1 MNKYLWFRI
10 TSFFSYWLGA
20 KNLYQVHSPFVYDW
34 YQQVL
39 KGSPIPRGKEIDRLK
54 KDLSRSSKEIVFRD
68 LGAGSSGTKTQKLGR
83 LISRAARKKASG
95 ELLGRMV
102 QHYRPRRGLELGTHV
117 GLSSLYCLAHHSF
130 DEFFTLEGIEALAA
144 IARQNFKKYEVH
156 PTLLIGP
163 FDQLFDNSLDV
174 KILAPDFVF
183 IDGNHQYQPTLQYF
197 HHILPHVPDE
207 GIIIFDDIYWSPEM
221 KRAWTEIKSHPEVSV
236 SIDLYF
242 LGICFIRRKQA
253 KEHFSFRFWDH

>member
-10 TSFFSYWLGA
+10 TSYFSHWLGA

-54 KDLSRSSKEIVFRD
+54 KDLSRSQEEIEFQD
-68 LGAGSSGTKTQKLGR
+68 LGAGSSGIRTRKLGKMVR
-83 LISRAARKKASG
+83 RAARKSASG
-95 ELLGRMV
+95 NLLGRMV
-102 QHYRPRRGLELGTHV
+102 QYYQPNNGLELGTHV
-117 GLSSLYCLAHHSF
+117 GLSTLYCMAQHSF
-130 DEFFTLEGIEALAA
+130 EEFITLEGIEELAA
-144 IARQNFKKYEVH
+144 IAQQNFQRFGVH
-156 PTLLIGP
+156 PNLFIGP
-163 FDQLFDNSLDV
+163 FDQLLQDTIDIQTLS
-174 KILAPDFVF
+174 PDFVF
-183 IDGNHQYQPTLQYF
+183 IDGNHQYHPTLTYF
-197 HHILPHVPDE
+197 HFILPHVPDE

-221 KRAWTEIKSHPEVSV
+221 KRAWMEIKSHPEVSV

-253 KEHFSFRFWDH
+253 KEHFSFRFWE